1 MILYKLINN
10 QSFQKI
16 HTKQFCFLRTTG
28 LNPGSLVPPY
38 NRSCLHKLTREE
50 GGEKEEKRKGDEGQ
64 NLGDGIGSKR
74 RREIKKKLGYNR
86 EKRTGREVVQLVPF
100 ATTTMHPQLI
110 E

>member
-16 HTKQFCFLRTTG
+16 HTKQFCFLHTTG

-50 GGEKEEKRKGDEGQ
+50 GGEREEKRKGNEGQ
-64 NLGDGIGSKR
+64 NLGDGTGSKDA
-74 RREIKKKLGYNR
+74 
-86 EKRTGREVVQLVPF
+86 KRDKEETR
-100 ATTTMHPQLI
+100 I
-110 E
+110 EQDRKGGCAVGTVRHNHNASPVN